1 MPLNRRQP
9 SDAWPCGRRPSGHS
23 KGRRARAHV
32 WDRALNSVSN
42 HGRGFQTSLACL
54 LDFKRLLAVSVSTM
68 PTGSASG
75 RTPACRGAGPLPVRS
90 ASHCHL
96 HLATF
101 RVFYHGART
110 LTHLGH
116 DRASRLQAGA
126 GSSACLASRKRGSTG
141 GSRAI
146 WPPGAAV
153 GISSW
158 ERVQA
163 LVRALDSRAASRQRR
178 TSPGCICERQS
189 GADEEL
195 GTRQQQRCEVASVL
209 CPSPFGIRKSSWQS
223 SRGRC
228 HPLYLSPWLR

>member
-1 MPLNRRQP
+1 MPLNSRQP

-101 RVFYHGART
+101 RVFYHGRSDPDPPRPRQSLAP
-110 LTHLGH
+110 
-116 DRASRLQAGA
+116 ASRRRKQCLPSLTQEGQHRRKP
-126 GSSACLASRKRGSTG
+126 GDLASRCCRRHILVGKSPGPCQSAGLTGSF
-141 GSRAI
+141 
-146 WPPGAAV
+146 
-153 GISSW
+153 
-158 ERVQA
+158 QA
-163 LVRALDSRAASRQRR
+163 
-178 TSPGCICERQS
+178 TPGCICERQS

-195 GTRQQQRCEVASVL
+195 GTRQQKRCEVVSVL

-228 HPLYLSPWLR
+228 HPLYLSQWLR